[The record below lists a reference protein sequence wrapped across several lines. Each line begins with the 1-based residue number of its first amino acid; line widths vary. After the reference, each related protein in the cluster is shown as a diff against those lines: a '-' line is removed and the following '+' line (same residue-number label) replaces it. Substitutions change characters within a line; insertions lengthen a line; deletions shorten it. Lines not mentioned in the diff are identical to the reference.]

1 MVHVQLLRSHLYHG
15 SDDMLPVPLH
25 ILEKV
30 KLIDQVN
37 FYLNAYREVLKLA
50 STPLPFTM
58 IQMGRTFLFLW
69 TFTIPFALV
78 GVIGEIVSEMIFVF
92 FLTYGFIGLEFV
104 SMRLLHPWG
113 DGINDINLVG
123 MGQAVIVGMEND
135 FKSMSEKGCFQTRQ
149 NKNLDGGGGVYVG
162 GPDHFSQGTSM
173 GSDQDSTAHYYAIT

>member
-1 MVHVQLLRSHLYHG
+1 MVHAHLLRSHLYHG
-15 SDDMLPVPLH
+15 SDILPTPLH

-30 KLIDQVN
+30 KLMEQLGI
-37 FYLNAYREVLKLA
+37 YLNAYRESLKLA

-78 GVIGEIVSEMIFVF
+78 GVIGEIVSEIIFVF

-113 DGINDINLVG
+113 DGINDINIVG
-123 MGQAVIVGMEND
+123 MGQAVVVGMEHD
-135 FKSMSEKGCFQTRQ
+135 FEVMSKRGDGFQK
-149 NKNLDGGGGVYVG
+149 KNPDDVYAS
-162 GPDHFSQGTSM
+162 PDHSQGTM
-173 GSDQDSTAHYYAIT
+173 GSSDQDATTAHYYAFT

>member
-1 MVHVQLLRSHLYHG
+1 MVHAQLLRSHLYHG
-15 SDDMLPVPLH
+15 SDILPIPLH

-30 KLIDQVN
+30 KLVEQLSI
-37 FYLNAYREVLKLA
+37 YLNAYREVLKLA

-69 TFTIPFALV
+69 TFTMPFALV
-78 GVIGEIVSEMIFVF
+78 GVIGEIVSELIFVF

-123 MGQAVIVGMEND
+123 MGQAVVVGMEND
-135 FKSMSEKGCFQTRQ
+135 FEAMPKRSGFQK
-149 NKNLDGGGGVYVG
+149 KNLDGVYVG
-162 GPDHFSQGTSM
+162 PDHSQGTM
-173 GSDQDSTAHYYAIT
+173 GSDQDSTAHYYAFT